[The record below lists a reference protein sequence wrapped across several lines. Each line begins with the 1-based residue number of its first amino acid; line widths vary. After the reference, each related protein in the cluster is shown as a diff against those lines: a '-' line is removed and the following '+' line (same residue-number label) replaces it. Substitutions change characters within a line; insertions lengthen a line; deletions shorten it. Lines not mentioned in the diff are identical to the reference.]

1 VNGSVLDRSQAVV
14 DGDHLQTSQAG
25 ATVALAGATLQMGSN
40 SELVFHPAG
49 ARVLSGSLAITT
61 SRGLGA
67 AVVNVRVEPVSSGAR
82 YLVSEADGKLTIAAM
97 EGAVRVTDGKQ
108 TVVVDQDKALIAA
121 LEPLSELGQD
131 NAGAQNQ
138 QQNAQQQD
146 NDKNRKKK
154 GAAGA
159 IPAAGIGITLSK
171 AQLIAIAAIVAAGGA
186 VAVILLTNRHPHSG
200 TH

>member
-1 VNGSVLDRSQAVV
+1 
-14 DGDHLQTSQAG
+14 
-25 ATVALAGATLQMGSN
+25 VALAGATLQMGSN

-146 NDKNRKKK
+146 NKNRKKK